1 MTHHARVVAAALV
14 AAALFLGVP
23 AGAQEEEEG
32 DPAEVVIGERLFL
45 ETRFA
50 EYFFR
55 HGGGDVNRP
64 LAAGD
69 PVVATVET
77 PAGPVPGPFAGQAIN
92 CRSCHF
98 VDDMKGVAGGGNRTY
113 SDFAA
118 RSPVPSRADGERVT
132 PRNSPALVNASLP
145 RGGGVILHF
154 DGEFASAADL
164 VRDTLTGRNFG
175 WLPAEQAAAVE
186 HIARV
191 IREDDGSGA
200 LAASAGGP
208 YRIVLAGTDRSI
220 PRELRLPRRFRI
232 DTTRASDAQILDG
245 VSRLIAAYVES
256 LVFAEDETGAFAGS
270 PYDQFLL
277 KNHLP
282 RKLRPLEPVASY
294 VERLRQLLA
303 ALDEP
308 EFVTAADGTFAL
320 HAQDFVFGPLE
331 LDGLRIFL
339 RQRGDGPGVGN
350 CVACHPPP
358 AFTDFAF
365 HNTGAAQDEYDAIH
379 GAGRFAA
386 LTIPDAA
393 TRAADPDAFLPP
405 TSKRPLARG
414 RFRAVPDALAPELAD
429 LGLWNVL
436 LSPNIPKGP
445 RQRRLARLVCRAQG
459 LGPGCARAGD
469 DALLAGAIAL
479 FKTPGLR
486 DLGHSAPYNHNGRLV
501 TLEEVVDFYIRTS
514 DLAASGELRNAAPEL
529 ARMRIGA
536 SDIARLGA
544 FLRSLNED
552 YE

>member
-1 MTHHARVVAAALV
+1 M
-14 AAALFLGVP
+14 
-23 AGAQEEEEG
+23 
-32 DPAEVVIGERLFL
+32 
-45 ETRFA
+45 
-50 EYFFR
+50 
-55 HGGGDVNRP
+55 
-64 LAAGD
+64 
-69 PVVATVET
+69 
-77 PAGPVPGPFAGQAIN
+77 
-92 CRSCHF
+92 
-98 VDDMKGVAGGGNRTY
+98 
-113 SDFAA
+113 
-118 RSPVPSRADGERVT
+118 
-132 PRNSPALVNASLP
+132 
-145 RGGGVILHF
+145 
-154 DGEFASAADL
+154 
-164 VRDTLTGRNFG
+164 
-175 WLPAEQAAAVE
+175 
-186 HIARV
+186 
-191 IREDDGSGA
+191 
-200 LAASAGGP
+200 
-208 YRIVLAGTDRSI
+208 
-220 PRELRLPRRFRI
+220 
-232 DTTRASDAQILDG
+232 
-245 VSRLIAAYVES
+245 
-256 LVFAEDETGAFAGS
+256 
-270 PYDQFLL
+270 
-277 KNHLP
+277 
-282 RKLRPLEPVASY
+282 
-294 VERLRQLLA
+294 
-303 ALDEP
+303 
-308 EFVTAADGTFAL
+308 
-320 HAQDFVFGPLE
+320 FGPLE

-339 RQRGDGPGVGN
+339 RQRGNGPGVGN

-405 TSKRPLARG
+405 TPARPLARG
-414 RFRAVPDALAPELAD
+414 RFRAVPDALDPGLAD

-445 RQRRLARLVCRAQG
+445 RQRRLARLVCRVQG